1 MFFFRNSYGSCMLDK
16 PDSNT
21 IQKSH
26 NAEKLAGEK
35 FTADMQCKL
44 IFGPE
49 SAVCTYMVNIIT
61 LHCRKHTIHM
71 K

>member
-1 MFFFRNSYGSCMLDK
+1 MLDK
-16 PDSNT
+16 PELNMMP
-21 IQKSH
+21 KSH
-26 NAEKLAGEK
+26 NEEKLAGEK

-61 LHCRKHTIHM
+61 LFKHKLNSNEIT
-71 K
+71 KDFFFVL